1 MIGVISIDN
10 LHAQYIL
17 NREWQTL
24 SPNTPGTHTLDKN
37 GISVVFVC
45 LLFHIVGMLYITL
58 LEMRVLWPRSKNP
71 YGSFA
76 KPGVLSTAWG
86 SFASVKV
93 LWCTRQAQRVLWRHR
108 LIEGSL
114 NVTPWLIY
122 ASLPVS
128 VWFFNEHNSS
138 CMSYFWCIIKLIL
151 HKFICNILLNTYNIW
166 NCYMVI
172 SRFM

>member
-1 MIGVISIDN
+1 MKWDF
-10 LHAQYIL
+10 YIFAKTSHPGSNPQL
-17 NREWQTL
+17 QKYVSSKNVGNSLKREIIEFNEIFWFLDL
-24 SPNTPGTHTLDKN
+24 SCSAEYT
-37 GISVVFVC
+37 F
-45 LLFHIVGMLYITL
+45 

-86 SFASVKV
+86 SFASGRVI
-93 LWCTRQAQRVLWRHR
+93 WCTRQAQRVLWRHR

-151 HKFICNILLNTYNIW
+151 YTFICNMLLNT
-166 NCYMVI
+166 
-172 SRFM
+172 